1 MTGRVRPG
9 SRPLAPAAALL
20 VVVVLAAWSG
30 PGAFAVVRAR
40 PTPPPTSIHGT
51 PSPFPTVLQTPR
63 PGLRAPAIRAAA
75 ATLDDLS
82 TGQSLFDHRPN
93 TRRPIASLTKIMT
106 ALLVL
111 ERTEPTDVV
120 RASAHAAATPGSVL
134 GLEPGER
141 MSVRNL
147 TYALMLQSSNDAA
160 VALAERVGRT
170 EEGFVALMNDEA
182 HSIGLRDSRFFSPNG
197 LDDRGYST
205 ASDLARLTRAAEA
218 QAEFSTIV
226 RTKERTITSVTGP
239 NRHVQNRNVLLW
251 LYRGATGVK
260 TGFTSPAGY
269 CLVAT
274 AERDGRALV
283 TVLLGEPSEERAF
296 SDGAALFN
304 FGFSAFSPVTLR
316 QGQAVGTVTVDG
328 QPVGAQARSA
338 FSRLIPKGEL
348 PNVELRLIP
357 TPGLHLPIQADAR
370 VGTLVLFLE
379 AERLGSVVAV
389 ATTAVKEAP
398 SPPAE
403 PTAGPAID
411 QVALVLGLLVRS
423 VFGSFL

>member
-1 MTGRVRPG
+1 LR
-9 SRPLAPAAALL
+9 
-20 VVVVLAAWSG
+20 
-30 PGAFAVVRAR
+30 
-40 PTPPPTSIHGT
+40 PPT
-51 PSPFPTVLQTPR
+51 
-63 PGLRAPAIRAAA
+63 IRAAA
-75 ATLDDLS
+75 ATLEDLD
-82 TGQSLFDHRPN
+82 TGQSLFDHRPYA
-93 TRRPIASLTKIMT
+93 RRPIASLTKIMT

-111 ERTEPTDVV
+111 ERTDPTDLV
-120 RASAHAAATPGSVL
+120 RPHAHAAAASGSVL
-134 GLEPGER
+134 GLESGEH
-141 MSVRNL
+141 MSIRNL

-170 EEGFVALMNDEA
+170 EAGFVALMNDEA
-182 HSIGLRDSRFFSPNG
+182 RSIGLRHSRFYSPNG

-205 ASDLARLTRAAEA
+205 ASDLARLTRAAEG

-239 NRHVQNRNVLLW
+239 RRHVQNRNILLW

-283 TVLLGEPSEERAF
+283 AVLLGEPSEERAF
-296 SDGAALFN
+296 NDGAALLN

-316 QGQAVGTVTVDG
+316 RGQAIGTVNVDG
-328 QPVGAQARSA
+328 RPVGAQARSE
-338 FSRLIPKGEL
+338 FSRLIPKGQL

-357 TPGLHLPIQADAR
+357 KSGLHLPVRAGDR
-370 VGTLVLFLE
+370 VGTLVLFLG

-389 ATTAVKEAP
+389 ATIGVERAP
-398 SPPAE
+398 STPAE
-403 PTAGPAID
+403 RAGGPAIA
-411 QVALVLGLLVRS
+411 QVAMVLGLLVRS
-423 VFGSFL
+423 VFGAFL